1 MSVAP
6 DVLIYIQAVK
16 NFFDKNE
23 EAKTYFLKYLDS
35 ELFYKYLTEI
45 SQKNYEMDGEPVLH
59 PAQMEL
65 LRKTLI
71 LHKISK
77 KTTYDVTTIPTSTFD
92 TNGFCDIYL
101 N

>member
-23 EAKTYFLKYLDS
+23 EAKTYFVKYLDS
-35 ELFYKYLTEI
+35 QLFYKYLTEI

-77 KTTYDVTTIPTSTFD
+77 ENTDDTITKVASTFD
-92 TNGFCDIYL
+92 TNGFGDVYL